1 VDHAIRRLFEDLRSI
16 QVALVYP
23 PGDDRDLLAAQLRRI
38 GCQTQVFWPFP
49 ATVPQVDVVFFA
61 LAQGQYESALW
72 SASEVGATL
81 IALSEYETPT
91 TLKQL
96 LKSQAHGV
104 LIKPFRS
111 AGILSTLVLARSAKQ
126 YQDRQ
131 QHKIAKLEDTL
142 RSRRLIE
149 RATRL
154 LMERE
159 QLDEPAAYAHLRSQA
174 TRLRVSVAEVAAMLV
189 EASDTLAK
197 LGLAENSIKG

>member
-1 VDHAIRRLFEDLRSI
+1 VDHAIRRLYEDLRSI
-16 QVALVYP
+16 RVALVYP
-23 PGDDRDLLAAQLRRI
+23 AGEDRDVLAAQLYRI
-38 GCQTQVFWPFP
+38 GCDVQLYWPFP
-49 ATVPQVDVVFFA
+49 DTVPQADVVFFA
-61 LAQGQYESALW
+61 LTQGQYSSALW
-72 SASEVGATL
+72 SASEVNATL

-104 LIKPFRS
+104 LMRPFRS

-131 QHKIAKLEDTL
+131 QHKIAKLEDTI

-159 QLDEPAAYAHLRSQA
+159 QLDEPTAYARLRSRA
-174 TRLRVSVAEVAAMLV
+174 TKLRISVAEVAAMLV

-197 LGLAENSIKG
+197 LELTEKPITG

>member
-1 VDHAIRRLFEDLRSI
+1 VNHAIRRLFEDLRSI
-16 QVALVYP
+16 RVALVYP
-23 PGDDRDLLAAQLRRI
+23 PGEDRELLAAQLRRI
-38 GCQTQVFWPFP
+38 GCDAQLYWPFP
-49 ATVPQVDVVFFA
+49 ANVPKADVVFFA

-72 SASEVGATL
+72 SASEVNVTL

-91 TLKQL
+91 SLKQL

-111 AGILSTLVLARSAKQ
+111 SGILSTLVLARSAKQ

-131 QHKIAKLEDTL
+131 QHKIDKLEDTIK
-142 RSRRLIE
+142 SRRLIE

-159 QLDEPAAYAHLRSQA
+159 QLDEPVAYAHLRGQA

-197 LGLAENSIKG
+197 LGLAENNRR

>member
-1 VDHAIRRLFEDLRSI
+1 MDHAIRRLFEDLRSI
-16 QVALVYP
+16 RVALIYP
-23 PGDDRDLLAAQLRRI
+23 PGEDRELLAAQLRRI
-38 GCQTQVFWPFP
+38 GCAAQLYWPFP
-49 ATVPQVDVVFFA
+49 ASVPKADLVFFA

-72 SASEVGATL
+72 SASEVSATL

-91 TLKQL
+91 SLKQL

-131 QHKIAKLEDTL
+131 QHKIEKLEETIK
-142 RSRRLIE
+142 SRRLIE

-197 LGLAENSIKG
+197 LGLAENNRR

>member
-1 VDHAIRRLFEDLRSI
+1 VDHAIRRLFEDLRNI
-16 QVALVYP
+16 RIALVYP
-23 PGDDRDLLAAQLRRI
+23 PGEDRELLAAQLRRI
-38 GCQTQVFWPFP
+38 GCATQLYWPFP
-49 ATVPQVDVVFFA
+49 AAVPEADVVFFA
-61 LAQGQYESALW
+61 LAQGQYASALW
-72 SASEVGATL
+72 SASEVNATL

-91 TLKQL
+91 SLKQL

-111 AGILSTLVLARSAKQ
+111 AGILSALVLARSAKQ

-131 QHKIAKLEDTL
+131 QHKIEKLEETI

-159 QLDEPAAYAHLRSQA
+159 QLAEPAAYAHLRSQA

-189 EASDTLAK
+189 EASDTLAR
-197 LGLAENSIKG
+197 LGLAETNR

>member
-16 QVALVYP
+16 RVALVYP
-23 PGDDRDLLAAQLRRI
+23 PGEDRDLLAAQLQRI
-38 GCQTQVFWPFP
+38 GCAAQLYWPFP
-49 ATVPQVDVVFFA
+49 ASVPKADVVFFA

-72 SASEVGATL
+72 SASEVNATL

-111 AGILSTLVLARSAKQ
+111 SGILSTLVLARSAKQ

-131 QHKIAKLEDTL
+131 QHKIEKLEDTIK
-142 RSRRLIE
+142 SRRLIE

-197 LGLAENSIKG
+197 LGLVAQSTG

>member
-61 LAQGQYESALW
+61 LAQGQYANALW
-72 SASEVGATL
+72 SASEMNATL

-197 LGLAENSIKG
+197 LGLAENSSKG

>member
-16 QVALVYP
+16 RVALVYP
-23 PGDDRDLLAAQLRRI
+23 PGEDRDLLAAQLRRI
-38 GCQTQVFWPFP
+38 GCETGVYWPFP
-49 ATVPQVDVVFFA
+49 ASVPKADVVFFA

-72 SASEVGATL
+72 SASEVNATL

-131 QHKIAKLEDTL
+131 QHKIEKLEDTIK
-142 RSRRLIE
+142 SRRLIE

-197 LGLAENSIKG
+197 LGLVAQSTG